1 MTTAKKPNSTNP
13 ARSAAAKQAAA
24 TRKANLEAA
33 AAAEVDAAKEAHA
46 KAVEAFQAYDPGV
59 PVLDADGYEI
69 IPDRSKDPG
78 GTYKFV
84 VDGERYELPN
94 LQYLP
99 FSIAQQLPHLD
110 ENQAMTM
117 ILGRYAPTL
126 LEHAHP
132 DQFMHISKRWMAHS
146 QGMTLGE

>member
-1 MTTAKKPNSTNP
+1 MTTAKKPNSANP
-13 ARSAAAKQAAA
+13 ARTAAAKKAAA
-24 TRKANLEAA
+24 TRKANLEAQ

-46 KAVEAFQAYDPGV
+46 KAMEAFQAYEPGA

-69 IPDRSKDPG
+69 IPDKSKEPG

-84 VDGERYELPN
+84 VDGERFELPN

-99 FSIAQQLPHLD
+99 FSIAKELPHLD
-110 ENQAMTM
+110 ENQAMEM
-117 ILGRYAPTL
+117 ILGRYAPAL
-126 LEHAHP
+126 LDHANP
-132 DQFMHISKRWMAHS
+132 DQFMHISKRWMGHS

>member
-13 ARSAAAKQAAA
+13 ARSAAAKKAAE
-24 TRKANLEAA
+24 TRKANTAA
-33 AAAEVDAAKEAHA
+33 TAAAEIEAAKAA
-46 KAVEAFQAYDPGV
+46 AMEAFTAYEPGA

-69 IPDRSKDPG
+69 VPDRAKDPG

-84 VDGERYELPN
+84 VDGNRYELPN

-99 FSIAQQLPHLD
+99 FNIAQQLPHMD
-110 ENQAMTM
+110 DNQAME
-117 ILGRYAPTL
+117 LVLSRYAPGL
-126 LEHAHP
+126 LDHASP

-146 QGMTLGE
+146 KGLTLGE